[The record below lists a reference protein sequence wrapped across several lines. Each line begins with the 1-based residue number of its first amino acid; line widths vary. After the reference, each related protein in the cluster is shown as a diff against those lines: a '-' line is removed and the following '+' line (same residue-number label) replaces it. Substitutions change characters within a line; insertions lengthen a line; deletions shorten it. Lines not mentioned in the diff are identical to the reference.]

1 MTLVP
6 GRTPAHAEPGGGAL
20 DGVLLPPKLIR
31 RVISGLPTGLVV
43 LDATDRAVLVN
54 TVARRMGVVRDY
66 EIAVAE
72 LADLVR
78 STRLAGRDHER
89 QIDLPPVPEPP
100 LTRPRP
106 DQEALAVRTRARLLD
121 STGHVAVILDDITE
135 SRRVEAVR
143 RDFVANVSHELK
155 TPVGALHVLAEA
167 VAAASEDPVAV
178 RRFASRM
185 TRESDRL
192 ARLVQEIIDLSRL
205 QGAEPLPDLRP
216 LLTGELLTE
225 AVDRN
230 RLHAQA
236 QEISLAVIGDG
247 ALQVLGDEGQLVT
260 AVANLLENAI
270 SYSPRGTRIVLGVRR
285 SGTTVEI
292 SVADEGIGI
301 AEKDLER
308 VFERFY
314 RADPARS
321 RATGGT
327 GLGLAIVKHIATN
340 HGGTVTVWS
349 SEGAGSTFTI
359 RLPLFAN
366 AAATATPSAGIAV
379 PVLVVPGIADGR
391 ASSDD
396 PDVSD
401 PGDILD
407 AREILAAS
415 VQDVPGWE
423 ASVRDEGATEV
434 DGDQARGDHDAEF
447 RGERGKRS
455 GSAGPSDGT
464 WGAIG

>member
-6 GRTPAHAEPGGGAL
+6 GRPTPYTGPNGSSAEESST
-20 DGVLLPPKLIR
+20 VLPAKLIR

-43 LDATDRAVLVN
+43 VDAADRVVLVN
-54 TVARRMGVVRDY
+54 TVARRMGVVYQD

-72 LADLVR
+72 LAELVR
-78 STRLAGRDHER
+78 ATRLAGSDRER

-106 DQEALAVRTRARLLD
+106 DQEALAVRTRARVLD

-185 TRESDRL
+185 THESTRL

-216 LLTGELLTE
+216 LRTADLLAE
-225 AVDRN
+225 AVDRA
-230 RLHAQA
+230 RFAAQA
-236 QEISLAVIGDG
+236 QAISVAVIGDG
-247 ALQVLGDEGQLVT
+247 DLRVLGDENQLVT

-270 SYSPRGTRIVLGVRR
+270 SYSPHGTRVVLGVRR

-340 HGGTVTVWS
+340 HGGAVTVWS
-349 SEGAGSTFTI
+349 AEGAGSTFTL
-359 RLPLFAN
+359 RLPVFIPTRPVGPP
-366 AAATATPSAGIAV
+366 AAAGRAAQSGREASDGRSAGVEAGRDSAGRDRAGRDSAGRDSAGRDRGSGGASAGSTGAGEIGAV
-379 PVLVVPGIADGR
+379 
-391 ASSDD
+391 
-396 PDVSD
+396 
-401 PGDILD
+401 
-407 AREILAAS
+407 
-415 VQDVPGWE
+415 
-423 ASVRDEGATEV
+423 GATRP
-434 DGDQARGDHDAEF
+434 DRS
-447 RGERGKRS
+447 RKRP
-455 GSAGPSDGT
+455 GPTGPSDARG
-464 WGAIG
+464 GANR

>member
-1 MTLVP
+1 MTVVP
-6 GRTPAHAEPGGGAL
+6 GSSSVSTGPDGGA
-20 DGVLLPPKLIR
+20 DGGSMLPAKLVR
-31 RVISGLPTGLVV
+31 RVISGLPTGLLV
-43 LDATDRAVLVN
+43 LDSTDRVVLVN
-54 TVARRMGVVRDY
+54 TVARRMGVVDSD
-66 EIAVAE
+66 ELAVAE
-72 LADLVR
+72 LAELVR
-78 STRLAGRDHER
+78 ATRGAGSDRER

-106 DQEALAVRTRARLLD
+106 DQEGVAVRARARLLD
-121 STGHVAVILDDITE
+121 SSGHVAVILDDITE

-143 RDFVANVSHELK
+143 RDFVANISHELK

-185 TRESDRL
+185 THESARL

-216 LLTGELLTE
+216 LATAGLLAE
-225 AVDRN
+225 AVDRT
-230 RLHAQA
+230 RLVAQA
-236 QEISLAVIGDG
+236 QAISIAVIGDG
-247 ALQVLGDEGQLVT
+247 ELRVLGDENQLVT
-260 AVANLLENAI
+260 AVANLLDNAI
-270 SYSPRGTRIVLGVRR
+270 SYSPHGTRVVLGVRR

-340 HGGTVTVWS
+340 HGGSVTVWS
-349 SEGAGSTFTI
+349 VEGTGSTFTL
-359 RLPLFAN
+359 RLPLFTGALRSFTFGERR
-366 AAATATPSAGIAV
+366 APARTGPEISD
-379 PVLVVPGIADGR
+379 ADG
-391 ASSDD
+391 AGGTDVAGGAGGAGSGGTDGGSSD
-396 PDVSD
+396 
-401 PGDILD
+401 GG
-407 AREILAAS
+407 AR
-415 VQDVPGWE
+415 
-423 ASVRDEGATEV
+423 R
-434 DGDQARGDHDAEF
+434 RAEN
-447 RGERGKRS
+447 RKRS
-455 GSAGPSDGT
+455 GSAGPSDATG
-464 WGAIG
+464 GAKR

>member
-6 GRTPAHAEPGGGAL
+6 GRTPAHTGPGGGAL
-20 DGVLLPPKLIR
+20 DGVLLPAKLIR

-43 LDATDRAVLVN
+43 LDAADRAVLVN

-72 LADLVR
+72 LADLVQA
-78 STRLAGRDHER
+78 TRRAGRDHER
-89 QIDLPPVPEPP
+89 EIDLPPVPEPP

-185 TRESDRL
+185 THESARL

-216 LLTGELLTE
+216 LPTGDLLTE

-230 RLHAQA
+230 RLAAQA
-236 QEISLAVIGDG
+236 QEISVVVIGDG
-247 ALQVLGDEGQLVT
+247 ELRVLGDEGQLVT

-292 SVADEGIGI
+292 SVADEGMGI

-340 HGGTVTVWS
+340 HGGTATVWS
-349 SEGAGSTFTI
+349 AEGAGSTFTI
-359 RLPLFAN
+359 RLPVFTAGPGVGAEL
-366 AAATATPSAGIAV
+366 AAAAGSDEAGPAADIAMDGADASA
-379 PVLVVPGIADGR
+379 
-391 ASSDD
+391 
-396 PDVSD
+396 
-401 PGDILD
+401 
-407 AREILAAS
+407 LAA
-415 VQDVPGWE
+415 G
-423 ASVRDEGATEV
+423 ASEGT
-434 DGDQARGDHDAEF
+434 DGAVADRN
-447 RGERGKRS
+447 GKRS

-464 WGAIG
+464 RGAIR

>member
-1 MTLVP
+1 MTVVP
-6 GRTPAHAEPGGGAL
+6 GSSAAPTGPDGGAY
-20 DGVLLPPKLIR
+20 GGSMLPAKLVR
-31 RVISGLPTGLVV
+31 RVISGLPTGLMV
-43 LDATDRAVLVN
+43 LDSTDRVVLVN
-54 TVARRMGVVRDY
+54 TVARRMGVVDSD
-66 EIAVAE
+66 ELAVAE
-72 LADLVR
+72 LAELVR
-78 STRLAGRDHER
+78 ATRGAGRDRER

-106 DQEALAVRTRARLLD
+106 DQEGVAVRARARLLD
-121 STGHVAVILDDITE
+121 SSGHVAVVLDDITE

-185 TRESDRL
+185 THESARL

-216 LLTGELLTE
+216 LPTATLLAE
-225 AVDRN
+225 AVDRT
-230 RLHAQA
+230 RLVAQA
-236 QEISLAVIGDG
+236 QEISIAVIGDG
-247 ALQVLGDEGQLVT
+247 ELRVLGDENQLVT
-260 AVANLLENAI
+260 AVANLLDNAI
-270 SYSPRGTRIVLGVRR
+270 SYSPHGTRVVLGVRR

-340 HGGTVTVWS
+340 HGGSVTVWS
-349 SEGAGSTFTI
+349 AEGTGSTFTL
-359 RLPLFAN
+359 RLPLFTGALQSF
-366 AAATATPSAGIAV
+366 TFGERRTPARTGPEASD
-379 PVLVVPGIADGR
+379 ADG
-391 ASSDD
+391 APSGHPGGTDVAGGVGSGGADGGSSGGGTRR
-396 PDVSD
+396 S
-401 PGDILD
+401 
-407 AREILAAS
+407 
-415 VQDVPGWE
+415 
-423 ASVRDEGATEV
+423 
-434 DGDQARGDHDAEF
+434 AEN
-447 RGERGKRS
+447 RKRF
-455 GSAGPSDGT
+455 GSAGPSDATG
-464 WGAIG
+464 GAKR

>member
-1 MTLVP
+1 MLPAKLV
-6 GRTPAHAEPGGGAL
+6 
-20 DGVLLPPKLIR
+20 R
-31 RVISGLPTGLVV
+31 RVISGLPTGLIV
-43 LDATDRAVLVN
+43 LDASDRVVLVN
-54 TVARRMGVVRDY
+54 TVARRMGVVDSD
-66 EIAVAE
+66 ELAVAE
-72 LADLVR
+72 LAELVR
-78 STRLAGRDHER
+78 ATRGAGSARER

-106 DQEALAVRTRARLLD
+106 DQEGVAVRARARLLD
-121 STGHVAVILDDITE
+121 SSGHVAVILDDITE

-185 TRESDRL
+185 THESARL

-216 LLTGELLTE
+216 LPTAALLAE
-225 AVDRN
+225 AVDRT
-230 RLHAQA
+230 RLVAQA
-236 QEISLAVIGDG
+236 QAISIAVIGDG
-247 ALQVLGDEGQLVT
+247 ELQVLGDENQLVT
-260 AVANLLENAI
+260 AVANLLDNAI
-270 SYSPRGTRIVLGVRR
+270 SYSPRGTRVVLGVRR

-340 HGGTVTVWS
+340 HGGSVTVWS
-349 SEGAGSTFTI
+349 AEGAGSTFTL
-359 RLPLFAN
+359 RLPLFTGPAPSFTFEDRR
-366 AAATATPSAGIAV
+366 AAATTRSKTP
-379 PVLVVPGIADGR
+379 
-391 ASSDD
+391 
-396 PDVSD
+396 
-401 PGDILD
+401 D
-407 AREILAAS
+407 A
-415 VQDVPGWE
+415 
-423 ASVRDEGATEV
+423 EGATGGHP
-434 DGDQARGDHDAEF
+434 DIIAGADAGDAGGAGGGGGGSKAGGAAPRPAGN
-447 RGERGKRS
+447 RKRS
-455 GSAGPSDGT
+455 GSAGPSDVTG
-464 WGAIG
+464 GANR

>member
-6 GRTPAHAEPGGGAL
+6 GRTPAHTGPGGGAL
-20 DGVLLPPKLIR
+20 DGVLLPAKLIR

-43 LDATDRAVLVN
+43 LDAADRAVLVN

-78 STRLAGRDHER
+78 ATRLAGRDHER

-185 TRESDRL
+185 ARESDRL

-216 LLTGELLTE
+216 LLTGDLLAE

-230 RLHAQA
+230 RLLAQA
-236 QEISLAVIGDG
+236 QEISLAVIGNG
-247 ALQVLGDEGQLVT
+247 ALRVLGDEGQLVT

-270 SYSPRGTRIVLGVRR
+270 SYSPRGTRIVLGMRR

-340 HGGTVTVWS
+340 HGGAVTVWS
-349 SEGAGSTFTI
+349 AEGTGSTFTI
-359 RLPLFAN
+359 RLPLFTDAVPPDSSVR
-366 AAATATPSAGIAV
+366 AAAAAAADAAGETTVDVGKDRSTAALDGQRGQSDHEAG
-379 PVLVVPGIADGR
+379 
-391 ASSDD
+391 
-396 PDVSD
+396 
-401 PGDILD
+401 
-407 AREILAAS
+407 
-415 VQDVPGWE
+415 
-423 ASVRDEGATEV
+423 
-434 DGDQARGDHDAEF
+434 F
-447 RGERGKRS
+447 RGEHGKRS

>member
-6 GRTPAHAEPGGGAL
+6 GRPTPYTGPGAAVEESST
-20 DGVLLPPKLIR
+20 VLPAKLIR

-43 LDATDRAVLVN
+43 VDSVDRVVLVN
-54 TVARRMGVVRDY
+54 TVARRMGVVHHD

-72 LADLVR
+72 LAELVR
-78 STRLAGRDHER
+78 ATRLAGSDRER

-106 DQEALAVRTRARLLD
+106 DQEALAVRTRARVLD

-178 RRFASRM
+178 RRFAARM
-185 TRESDRL
+185 THESERL

-216 LLTGELLTE
+216 LRTGDLLAE
-225 AVDRN
+225 AVDRA
-230 RLHAQA
+230 RFAAQA
-236 QEISLAVIGDG
+236 QSISVAVIGDG
-247 ALQVLGDEGQLVT
+247 ELQVLGDESQLVT

-270 SYSPRGTRIVLGVRR
+270 SYSPHGTRVVLGVRR
-285 SGTTVEI
+285 TGTTVEI

-340 HGGTVTVWS
+340 HGGAVTVWS
-349 SEGAGSTFTI
+349 AEGSGSTFTM
-359 RLPLFAN
+359 RLPVFTRTRPTGDDAGGVGGGGDGGPGGVS
-366 AAATATPSAGIAV
+366 TAS
-379 PVLVVPGIADGR
+379 PG
-391 ASSDD
+391 
-396 PDVSD
+396 
-401 PGDILD
+401 
-407 AREILAAS
+407 
-415 VQDVPGWE
+415 
-423 ASVRDEGATEV
+423 T
-434 DGDQARGDHDAEF
+434 AEF
-447 RGERGKRS
+447 RADGATRS
-455 GSAGPSDGT
+455 GRNRERPGPTGPSDARGGT
-464 WGAIG
+464 NR